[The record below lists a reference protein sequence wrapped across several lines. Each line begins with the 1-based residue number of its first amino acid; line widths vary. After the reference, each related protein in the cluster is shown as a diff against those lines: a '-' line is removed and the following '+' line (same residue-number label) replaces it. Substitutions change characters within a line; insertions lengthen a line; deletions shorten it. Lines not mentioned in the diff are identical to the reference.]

1 MTAPTMQVLVGFQ
14 TTTAFGTPF
23 LLNDAFFG
31 VLNTAGRGT
40 LGGLQYADLTDIVES
55 VNITRGRNRQLDQ
68 FNAGTATV
76 SFNNATRILDPL
88 NTASIYY
95 PFVLPRCPIIIL
107 ANGIPIYTGLVT
119 DWDIEYDIANQDMM
133 YASCS
138 DQFTVLANQALNAVT
153 PAVESSSARINTVL
167 DLPEIVYQ
175 GPREVTTGSS
185 TLGAFAIEQDTNCL
199 NYLQQVTTS
208 EQGYLYVAS
217 DGTLTFKGRTSVLNP
232 VANATFTYDGTGIP
246 YQTLLNEYGDELLYN
261 YIVTES
267 PAGAAQT
274 TSDADSINLYQAQ
287 QYSVLDLLNS
297 STIEVGDL
305 GDYLLGKYR
314 NPALRFN
321 GLSTQLAALT
331 ETQQNVCF
339 NLDLTDIC
347 TVTKNFVTG
356 TPSDLSQTLIVS
368 GVSHN
373 IVPGSHIV
381 SYTFEST
388 DGNQYLT
395 LDDAIFGL
403 LAGLAY
409 DASLQYDQAGFIYN
423 NSSNGNLL
431 GW

>member
-1 MTAPTMQVLVGFQ
+1 MTAPVMQVLVGFK
-14 TTTAFGTPF
+14 TTTGFGTPF
-23 LLNDAFFG
+23 LLNDAFYG
-31 VLNTAGRGT
+31 VLDTAGRGT
-40 LGGLQYADLTDIVES
+40 LGGLQYADLTNLVES

-76 SFNNATRILDPL
+76 SFDNASRILDPL

-107 ANGIPIYTGLVT
+107 ANGIPIYTGLIT
-119 DWDIEYDIANQDMM
+119 DWNLDYDIANQDMM
-133 YASCS
+133 YAACS

-153 PAVESSSARINTVL
+153 PAQELSSARINTVL
-167 DLPEIVYQ
+167 NLPEILYQ

-185 TLGAFAIEQDTNCL
+185 TLGAFAIAQDTNCL

-208 EQGYLYVAS
+208 EQGYLYIAA

-232 VANATFTYDGTGIP
+232 VADALFTYDGTGIP

-274 TSDADSINLYQAQ
+274 TSDADSINLYQTQ
-287 QYSVLDLLNS
+287 QYVQSDLLNS
-297 STIEVGDL
+297 AVSEVAGL

-314 NPALRFN
+314 NPVLRFN
-321 GLSTQLAALT
+321 GLSTQMAALDL
-331 ETQQNVCF
+331 EQQNACF

-356 TPSDLSQTLIVS
+356 TPSDLSQTVIVS

-373 IVPGSHIV
+373 IVPGSHII

-395 LDDAIFGL
+395 LNDTIFGTL
-403 LAGLAY
+403 
-409 DASLQYDQAGFIYN
+409 DN
-423 NSSNGNLL
+423 NLL
-431 GW
+431 SF